1 MCLLPADPRA
11 SQWKR
16 AGDAV
21 VLTHPSL
28 LPEMLPAADFNLEEE
43 AKPKRTSHGY
53 KPHVIFQASPMEDFN
68 LEKYFLCQN
77 SITATL

>member
-21 VLTHPSL
+21 FLTRSSL
-28 LPEMLPAADFNLEEE
+28 LPETLPAADFNLEEE
-43 AKPKRTSHGY
+43 AKPKGTSRGY
-53 KPHVIFQASPMEDFN
+53 KPHAVFQASPMEDFN
-68 LEKYFLCQN
+68 LEKCFLCQS

>member
-21 VLTHPSL
+21 FLTRSSL
-28 LPEMLPAADFNLEEE
+28 LPETLPAADFNLEEE
-43 AKPKRTSHGY
+43 AKPKGTSRGY
-53 KPHVIFQASPMEDFN
+53 KPHVVFQASLMEDFN
-68 LEKYFLCQN
+68 LEKCFLCQS